1 MIERIIEFSAKNK
14 FIVFLLVGAAALG
27 GWYSMRQIPLDA
39 IPDLSDTQV
48 IIYSR
53 WDRSPDII
61 EDQVTYP
68 IVTAMLGA
76 PKVKAI
82 RGFSDFG
89 FSYVY
94 IIFQDGTDIYWARS
108 RTIEYLSKIL
118 PRLPEGVQT
127 EIGPDATGV
136 GWVFQYALVDETG
149 KKSLQELR
157 SFQDWYLRYQLQAIP
172 GVAEVAGVGGFGK
185 QYQVNIDPAKL
196 LAYNMPISTVVNAI
210 RDGNVEAGG
219 RLLEFSGAE
228 YMVRGHGYVKSI
240 EDIEDIVLS
249 VDSKGTPVSI
259 KEVASVQLGP
269 DIRRGV
275 ADLDGRGD
283 VVGGIVIMRYR
294 ENAIGVIDRV
304 KEKIKEIE
312 PTLPEGMKIVV
323 TYDRSKLI
331 NNAVGTVKETLIQE
345 LIIVCVMIG
354 FFLMHL
360 PSAMIPII
368 TLPIATLIA
377 FMPMLGMKLTLDV
390 MSLGGVVLAIGDMVD
405 ASIVIVENAHKH
417 LDEWSRGQRKGTREQ
432 IIIDS
437 MKEVGPAIFSS
448 LLVMAIAFMPVF
460 MLESQEGR
468 LFKPLAFTKNF
479 SIFFAALLAIT
490 LTPALAM
497 IFLKGK
503 IPSEEKHPV
512 TRFLVARY
520 TPMLNGAVKHRKA
533 VVIAALAAIFL
544 TVPAYLKM
552 GSEFMPPL
560 KEGTIFYMPS
570 TLPGLSVTEAAKLIQ
585 MQDKVLK
592 TFPEVERVFGKA
604 GRADTSTDP
613 APFSM
618 GETTIVLKPENQWRE
633 VKRWYSALP
642 SFMKGPFRV
651 LWPDRI
657 SYDDLVSEMDKKLQ
671 FAGVTNAWTMPIK
684 ARTDMLTTGVRTPIG
699 IKIYGTNINKIEEIG
714 LSLEMLLK
722 DVKGTRSI
730 YAERIA
736 GGYFVD
742 FDLKRKE
749 LKRYGLS
756 VAEAQMVIMSA
767 IGGENITTTVEGR
780 ERYPINVRYARELR
794 DELEKLKRVLVPTPT
809 GAHIPLAQIAN
820 IEVRSGPSMIR
831 DENGLLSGYV
841 YVDMAGRDVGSY
853 VTEAKKIVREKLKLE
868 PGYTLAWSGQ
878 YEFMERVRKRL
889 KIFIPL
895 TLGVIFIL
903 YFFTFQSVA
912 KTLIIMLSVPFALV
926 GGIWYLILLKY
937 NMSIAVWVGLIALAG
952 VAAET
957 GSIMMVY
964 LDEAYERWKAEGKMN
979 SIEDLIHAVSEGAS
993 KRLRPLM
1000 MTAAAN
1006 IFGLM
1011 PVMWSRGTGADVM
1024 QRIAAPMIGGLTSAL
1039 ILTLLVLPAIYTI
1052 WRGDFGFK
1060 KPAKME
1066 SVKP

>member
-14 FIVFLLVGAAALG
+14 LIVFLLVGAAALAG
-27 GWYSMRQIPLDA
+27 FYSMKQVPLDA

-76 PKVKAI
+76 PKVKAV

-94 IIFQDGTDIYWARS
+94 IIFEEGTDIYWARS
-108 RTIEYLSKIL
+108 RTVEYLSKIL
-118 PRLPEGVQT
+118 PRLPEGVRT

-149 KKSLQELR
+149 KRSLQELR
-157 SFQDWYLRYQLQAIP
+157 SFQDWYLRYQLQAVP
-172 GVAEVAGVGGFGK
+172 GVAEVAGIGGFGK
-185 QYQVNIDPAKL
+185 QYQVNIDPNRL

-210 RDGNVEAGG
+210 RDGNVEVGG

-228 YMVRGHGYVKSI
+228 YMVRGRGYVKSI

-259 KEVASVQLGP
+259 KEVADVQIGP

-283 VVGGIVIMRYR
+283 TVGGIVVMRYK
-294 ENAIGVIDRV
+294 ENALNVINRV
-304 KEKIKEIE
+304 KEKLKEIE
-312 PTLPEGMKIVV
+312 PTLPEGLKIVT
-323 TYDRSKLI
+323 TYDRSGLI
-331 NNAVGTVKETLIQE
+331 QSAVGTVKETLIQE
-345 LIIVCVMIG
+345 LIILCIVTG
-354 FFLMHL
+354 LFLMHARSGL
-360 PSAMIPII
+360 VLII

-377 FMPMLGMKLTLDV
+377 FIPMFWMGLTCNI
-390 MSLGGVVLAIGDMVD
+390 MSLGG
-405 ASIVIVENAHKH
+405 IVIAISDGVDSEIVIIENAYKR
-417 LDEWSRGQRKGTREQ
+417 LEQWQRGLLKGTREEILIQ
-432 IIIDS
+432 AV
-437 MKEVGPAIFSS
+437 KEVGPPIFVSI
-448 LLVMAIAFMPVF
+448 LVMAIAFMPVF
-460 MLESQEGR
+460 MLEAQEGR
-468 LFKPLAFTKNF
+468 LFKPLAFTKNYSLLF
-479 SIFFAALLAIT
+479 DALLAIT
-490 LTPALAM
+490 LTPALIM
-497 IFLKGK
+497 IFLKGGK
-503 IPSEEKHPV
+503 IFSAEKQPLNLFLIKNYLPLVQWAIKKRKAAVMIAV
-512 TRFLVARY
+512 TALVA
-520 TPMLNGAVKHRKA
+520 
-533 VVIAALAAIFL
+533 
-544 TVPAYLKM
+544 TVPVFFAI

-560 KEGTIFYMPS
+560 KEGTILYMPT

-585 MQDKVLK
+585 MQDKVIK

-613 APFSM
+613 APFAM
-618 GETTIVLKPENQWRE
+618 VETTIVLKPENQWRE
-633 VKRWYSALP
+633 VKRWYSGFP
-642 SFMKGPFRV
+642 SFVKEPFRT

-657 SYDDLVSEMDKKLQ
+657 SYDDLVAEMDKKLQ

-699 IKIYGTNINKIEEIG
+699 IKVFGSDIEKIEKIG
-714 LSLEMLLK
+714 THLEMILK
-722 DVKGTRSI
+722 DIKGTRSI

-756 VAEAQMVIMSA
+756 VAEAQMVVMSA

-878 YEFMERVRKRL
+878 YEYMERVRKRL
-889 KIFIPL
+889 YIFVPL
-895 TLGVIFIL
+895 TLAIIFLL
-903 YFFTFQSVA
+903 YYFAFRSVTQ
-912 KTLIIMLSVPFALV
+912 TLIVLLSVPFAFI
-926 GGIWYLILLKY
+926 GGIWYLFLLKY

-952 VAAET
+952 IAAET
-957 GSIMMVY
+957 GCLMMVY
-964 LDEAYERWKAEGKMN
+964 LDLAYKEKKRLGQMN
-979 SIEDLIHAVSEGAS
+979 SLKDLYETVAEAAS
-993 KRLRPLM
+993 NRLRPLL
-1000 MTAAAN
+1000 MTVVAS
-1006 IFGLM
+1006 ILGLV
-1011 PVMWSRGTGADVM
+1011 PVMWSTGAGADVM
-1024 QRIAAPMIGGLTSAL
+1024 KRIAAPLIGGLTSST
-1039 ILTLLVLPAIYTI
+1039 ILTLLVLPAVYTI
-1052 WRGDFGFK
+1052 WRGDFVFK
-1060 KPAKME
+1060 KVIKE
-1066 SVKP
+1066 RV

>member
-1 MIERIIEFSAKNK
+1 MIEKIIEFSAKNR
-14 FIVFLLVGAAALG
+14 FIVFLLVGMATMAG
-27 GWYSMRQIPLDA
+27 FYSMKQIPLDA

-48 IIYSR
+48 IVYSR

-108 RTIEYLSKIL
+108 RTLEYLSKIL
-118 PRLPEGVQT
+118 PRLPDGVQT

-149 KKSLQELR
+149 KRSLQELR
-157 SFQDWYLRYQLQAIP
+157 SFQDWYLRYQLQAVP
-172 GVAEVAGVGGFGK
+172 GVAEVAGIGGFGK
-185 QYQVNIDPAKL
+185 QYQVNLDPNKL
-196 LAYNMPISTVVNAI
+196 LAYNIPISTVVNAI
-210 RDGNVEAGG
+210 RDGNIEVGG

-240 EDIEDIVLS
+240 EDIEDIVLA
-249 VDSKGTPVSI
+249 VDAQGVPVSV
-259 KEVASVQLGP
+259 KEVATVQLGP

-283 VVGGIVIMRYR
+283 VVGGIVVMRYK
-294 ENAIGVIDRV
+294 ENALHVIDRV
-304 KEKIKEIE
+304 KEKLKEIE

-323 TYDRSKLI
+323 TYDRSELI
-331 NNAVGTVKETLIQE
+331 KNAVGTVKETLIEE
-345 LIIVCVMIG
+345 LIIVCAMIG
-354 FFLMHL
+354 FFLLHVR
-360 PSAMIPII
+360 SAMIPII
-368 TLPIATLIA
+368 TLPIAALIA
-377 FMPMLGMKLTLDV
+377 FIPMLGMKLTSNV
-390 MSLGGVVLAIGDMVD
+390 MSLGGIVIAIGDMVD
-405 ASIVIVENAHKH
+405 ASIVIVENAHKR
-417 LDEWSRGQRKGTREQ
+417 LDEWSRGLRKGTREQ
-432 IIIDS
+432 VIIDS
-437 MKEVGPAIFSS
+437 IKEVGPAIFSS
-448 LLVMAIAFMPVF
+448 LVVMAIAFMPVF
-460 MLESQEGR
+460 TLEAQEGR

-479 SIFFAALLAIT
+479 SIFFAAILAIT
-490 LTPALAM
+490 LTPALAV

-503 IPSEEKHPV
+503 ILPEEKHPV
-512 TRFLVARY
+512 TRFLVSRY
-520 TPMLNGAVKHRKA
+520 TPLLNGALRHRKA
-533 VVIAALAAIFL
+533 VVIAALAAILL
-544 TVPAYLKM
+544 TVPAFLKM

-560 KEGTIFYMPS
+560 KEGTILYMPT
-570 TLPGLSVTEAAKLIQ
+570 TLPGLSVTEAARLIQ
-585 MQDKVLK
+585 TQDRILK

-613 APFSM
+613 APFAM
-618 GETTIVLKPENQWRE
+618 VETTVVLKPEDQWRE
-633 VKRWYSALP
+633 VKRWYSRLP
-642 SFMKGPFRV
+642 DGLKGPFRTF
-651 LWPDRI
+651 WSDRI
-657 SYDDLVSEMDKKLQ
+657 SYDALVEEMDKKLQ

-699 IKIYGTNINKIEEIG
+699 IKIYGSNINTIEEIG
-714 LSLEMLLK
+714 THLEMILK
-722 DVKGTRSI
+722 DIPGTRSI

-749 LKRYGLS
+749 LQRYGLS
-756 VAEAQMVIMSA
+756 VAEAQMVIMAA

-780 ERYPINVRYARELR
+780 ERYPVNVRYARELR
-794 DELEKLKRVLVPTPT
+794 DEIEKLKRVLVPTPA
-809 GAHIPLAQIAN
+809 GAHIPLAQIAD

-831 DENGLLSGYV
+831 DENGLLAGYV
-841 YVDMAGRDVGSY
+841 YVDMAGRDVGGY
-853 VTEAKKIVREKLKLE
+853 VTEAKKIVREKLTLD
-868 PGYTLAWSGQ
+868 PGYTLSWSGQ
-878 YEFMERVRKRL
+878 YEFMERVRNRL

-895 TLGVIFIL
+895 TLGIIFIL
-903 YFFTFQSVA
+903 YFFTFQSIT

-957 GSIMMVY
+957 GAIMMVY
-964 LDEAYERWKAEGKMN
+964 LDEAYERWKAEGRMQ
-979 SIEDLIHAVSEGAS
+979 SIQDLMHAVSEGAS

-1000 MTAAAN
+1000 MTAVAN

-1024 QRIAAPMIGGLTSAL
+1024 QRIAAPLIGGLSSAL
-1039 ILTLLVLPAIYTI
+1039 ILTLLVLPAIYMI
-1052 WRGDFGFK
+1052 WRGDWGMK
-1060 KPAKME
+1060 RPGT
-1066 SVKP
+1066 